1 MKPVRKLELLHT
13 NDTFACEPRG
23 NVEFDS
29 SVAGIMVA
37 DEQARLL
44 YVNQEAEALLACHEA
59 QIREVIPRFDARSSR
74 GMNVQSL
81 LGLQPDT
88 LTQLTSARV
97 VHRALGAT
105 LFRVAVSPVLDTAE
119 QPRGIV
125 LEWSDPAEEDYLR
138 YTTLLTEQMSREL
151 RQHVRNTHRAELA
164 MVLAREQVMSQ
175 GRIIEDVVAV
185 ATRSFCQVGYV
196 LRDIGNIVAVL
207 DKVAASS
214 KLLALSTA
222 AEATHAGEEN
232 RQLVAAATDI
242 AALGALSANTALLAK
257 QLVDGLM
264 CTAQDAS
271 DSMLR
276 YQRAWGEIV
285 ASVEAVS
292 SILADQVAGAGEQS
306 ADVRE
311 VRRTLAER
319 RPRDSLF

>member
-1 MKPVRKLELLHT
+1 MR
-13 NDTFACEPRG
+13 
-23 NVEFDS
+23 
-29 SVAGIMVA
+29 
-37 DEQARLL
+37 
-44 YVNQEAEALLACHEA
+44 HEA
-59 QIREVIPRFDARSSR
+59 QIRESILRFDARSAR

-81 LGLQPDT
+81 LGLQPDA

-105 LFRVAVSPVLDTAE
+105 LFRVAVSPVLDTAG
-119 QPRGIV
+119 QLRGIV

-138 YTTLLTEQMSREL
+138 YTTLLTEQMSRKL
-151 RQHVRNTHRAELA
+151 RQSARNTHRAELA
-164 MVLAREQVMSQ
+164 MELAREQVMSQ

-207 DKVAASS
+207 DKVASSS

-222 AEATHAGEEN
+222 AEAIHAGEEN

-242 AALGALSANTALLAK
+242 AALGALSANAALLAK

-285 ASVEAVS
+285 ASVEAVG
-292 SILADQVAGAGEQS
+292 SILADQAVGAGEQS
-306 ADVRE
+306 
-311 VRRTLAER
+311 
-319 RPRDSLF
+319 